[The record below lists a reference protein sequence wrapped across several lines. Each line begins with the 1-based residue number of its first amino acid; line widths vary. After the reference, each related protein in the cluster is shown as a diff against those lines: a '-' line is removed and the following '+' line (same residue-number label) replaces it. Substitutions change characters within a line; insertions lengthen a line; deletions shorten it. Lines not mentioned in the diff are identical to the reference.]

1 MSLVIN
7 TNVPSLNAQRNLGI
21 NNSQLGK
28 SLERLSSGL
37 RINRAADDAAGLA
50 IATKFQGQVRGLG
63 QAVRNVNNAVSL
75 VQTAEAGITTLT
87 NILQRL
93 RELAVQSASDDNTTT
108 DRSMLTSESS
118 NLISEFTRVASTSEF
133 NTMALLDGT
142 FSGKYFQVGANYSQ
156 LLTFQIGDARGK
168 ALGGRAQLDA
178 NISDGLTNSAS
189 ANFGGSEFKI
199 NGAGVAATSS
209 TDDQY
214 SVLEVAGG
222 SITAIGATS
231 AYSGVYDFMI
241 NNTAVSVTLA
251 TSTGGMTAASI
262 VDITISA
269 VNAAR
274 ITNVSAYA
282 IGSTW
287 ALRATNGADIELAIS
302 TTTTASAA
310 VASLAL
316 AVFGLGNVS
325 ALFGST
331 ATSTTDITSYNGQ
344 SSAIAK
350 AVAINAVKSTSGV
363 TATTQANV
371 VTGVVAVAAGTIAS
385 GDVSIN
391 GVNIGALTVTASD
404 GTGALSSAINA
415 NTSTTGVTAT
425 TDSTGKLMLTAA
437 DGRNINVTVKTVN
450 DASTAVN
457 NILNLATTPANVFTN
472 GVAVFRS
479 TVRLTSEKAIDLSG
493 TLVDLLDNNQSGTPT
508 EVNANAKTT
517 LSSKSQAKDLAT
529 YNISKILVDT
539 QANAQAAILTLDSAF
554 NDTNLLRSQLGAI
567 QNRLEFT
574 ISNLQ
579 SASENFSASES
590 RIRDADFASETGKLT
605 RNQIL
610 VQAGTAM
617 LAQANQL
624 SQLALQLL
632 K

>member
-1 MSLVIN
+1 MALVIN
-7 TNVPSLNAQRNLGI
+7 TNVPSINAQRNLGI

-50 IATKFQGQVRGLG
+50 IATKFSGQVKGLS

-93 RELAVQSASDDNTTT
+93 RELAVQSSSDDNTAS
-108 DRSMLTSESS
+108 DRSMLTAEAD
-118 NLISEFTRVASTSEF
+118 NLISEFTRVSSTSEF
-133 NTMALLDGT
+133 NTMTLLDGT

-168 ALGGRAQLDA
+168 ALGGRTQLDA
-178 NISDGLTNSAS
+178 NVTDGVLTAVN
-189 ANFGGSEFKI
+189 ANFGGSEVKI
-199 NGAGVAATSS
+199 NGTGVAATSS

-214 SVLEVAGG
+214 SVLEVAAG
-222 SITAIGATS
+222 SVATIAAS
-231 AYSGVYDFMI
+231 TYSGAYDLMI
-241 NNTAVSVTLA
+241 NNTAVSFILA
-251 TSTGGMTAASI
+251 TSTAMTAASV
-262 VDITISA
+262 VDVVVSA
-269 VNAAR
+269 INAAR

-287 ALRATNGADIELAIS
+287 AIRAKAGTDLELAIS
-302 TTTTASAA
+302 TATGTATV
-310 VASLAL
+310 VASIALGVIGLA
-316 AVFGLGNVS
+316 NVS
-325 ALFGST
+325 AIIGST
-331 ATSTTDITSYNGQ
+331 AASTTDVISYNGQ

-363 TATTQANV
+363 TATAQKTV
-371 VTGVVAVAAGTIAS
+371 VTGVTAVAAGTIAT
-385 GDVSIN
+385 GDLWIN
-391 GVNIGALTVTASD
+391 GVNMGAIAVTASD

-415 NTSTTGVTAT
+415 NTAETGVTAT
-425 TDSTGKLMLTAA
+425 TDSNGKLVLTAS
-437 DGRNINVTVKTVN
+437 DGRNINVTVKTAA
-450 DASTAVN
+450 DSATTMD
-457 NILNLATTPANVFTN
+457 NILNLATTDATVYTN
-472 GVAVFRS
+472 GVAVFRAA
-479 TVRLTSEKAIDLSG
+479 VRLTSESSIDLSG
-493 TLVDLLDNNQSGTPT
+493 TLGDLMDNNAATGTPT
-508 EVNANAKTT
+508 EALNNTKSTLTSKNAAV
-517 LSSKSQAKDLAT
+517 DLAT
-529 YNISKILVDT
+529 YNLSKVKVDT
-539 QANAQAAILTLDSAF
+539 QESAQSALLTLDAAF
-554 NDTNLLRSQLGAI
+554 NDVNLLRSQIGAV

-574 ISNLQ
+574 IANLE